1 MKLEEF
7 KELINKLD
15 NKEICDLFTDNKN
28 CEQCF
33 CQTKD
38 KECIIT
44 IFSEGMLDEIGN
56 K

>member
-1 MKLEEF
+1 MTLEEF
-7 KELINKLD
+7 KETIKSLD
-15 NKEICDLFTDNKN
+15 NKDVCKILSDSN

-44 IFSEGMLDEIGN
+44 IFSEGILDEIGN

>member
-1 MKLEEF
+1 MTLEEF
-7 KELINKLD
+7 KKTIKSLD
-15 NKEICDLFTDNKN
+15 DEDVCKILSGSN

-44 IFSEGMLDEIGN
+44 IFSEGILDEIGN